1 MAIFHLLDFGS
12 GFDAML
18 LAKTGKGGLHG
29 DCYIAGACWSYKSFH
44 CQIRA
49 AMSWALQAALHEPLI
64 SNCLPRPPQTR
75 AKPCSLACWAC

>member
-29 DCYIAGACWSYKSFH
+29 EWQRWPA
-44 CQIRA
+44 RL
-49 AMSWALQAALHEPLI
+49 AL
-64 SNCLPRPPQTR
+64 
-75 AKPCSLACWAC
+75 